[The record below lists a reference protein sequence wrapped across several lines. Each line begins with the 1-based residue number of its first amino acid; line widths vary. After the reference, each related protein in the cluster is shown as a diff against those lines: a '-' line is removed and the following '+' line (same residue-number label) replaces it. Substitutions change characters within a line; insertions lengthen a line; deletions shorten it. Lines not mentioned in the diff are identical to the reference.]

1 MDIVI
6 LYILWSVSFSTNVQV
21 VEQVI
26 EVAGI
31 ENIHLFLYIR
41 RYNSF
46 QLQVGRHDVVQQV
59 GQFREKALLLAL
71 VILECE
77 NLLKL
82 VEYNE

>member
-26 EVAGI
+26 EVARI
-31 ENIHLFLYIR
+31 ENIHLFLYVR
-41 RYNSF
+41 RYNSI

-59 GQFREKALLLAL
+59 SQFREETLLLTL